1 VPERLFGTDGI
12 RARAGTPPLDRATVT
27 ALGRQL
33 GALLVE
39 RQTAAPGPRP
49 SPPQVVLGGDTRES
63 TAEICGWLA
72 AGLAAGGAVVR
83 FAGVIPTPGVS
94 FLAGALGAAAGV
106 VVSASHN
113 PYPDNGIKL
122 LDGQGFKWSEAAEM
136 ELEERLRA
144 AAGDAGAGVAA
155 GAAGTAAVTGTST
168 TADAGEDAGLGLAA
182 GAGAAAGAATAAGAG
197 GAGDAAISAPVP
209 ALAYLPPGAP
219 LEPEAA
225 LREMYL
231 KHLAATVTAD
241 VSPAAAVGAPPPLAG
256 LRIAL
261 DTGNGAASGYAGELF
276 ARLGAEVTLLCAAP
290 DGRNVNLRCGSTAPE
305 GVAAAVVNAGAKLG
319 AAFDGDADRCIL
331 VDERGEVRDGDVILY
346 LWATRLAAAGR
357 LAPPAI
363 VATSM
368 SNLGLERALAGH
380 GIEVVRCGVGDRLVV
395 ETMRRDGILL
405 GGEQSGHIVRLDLAA
420 TGDGLLTAVQMAA
433 LVHRA
438 GRPLSE
444 LLAGFRRYPQTLVSV
459 RVARKPDL
467 ATLPR
472 VTAAA
477 RAIEDELGA
486 DGRLVLRYSGTEP
499 LVRVMIEGPDQE
511 TIETLAGELAALI
524 VDEVGQPAG

>member
-1 VPERLFGTDGI
+1 MPERLFGTDGI

-39 RQTAAPGPRP
+39 RQAAGAGRAAGSAGGGQAGSRTASAAAAGPRP

-72 AGLAAGGAVVR
+72 AGLAAGGALVR
-83 FAGVIPTPGVS
+83 YAGVIPTPGVS

-144 AAGDAGAGVAA
+144 AARD
-155 GAAGTAAVTGTST
+155 
-168 TADAGEDAGLGLAA
+168 
-182 GAGAAAGAATAAGAG
+182 G
-197 GAGDAAISAPVP
+197 G
-209 ALAYLPPGAP
+209 LPPEAP
-219 LEPEAA
+219 LELEAA
-225 LREMYL
+225 LRETYL

-241 VSPAAAVGAPPPLAG
+241 APPATAAASGGPLPLAG
-256 LRIAL
+256 LRIVL

-276 ARLGAEVTLLCAAP
+276 ARLGAEVTELCAAP
-290 DGRNVNLRCGSTAPE
+290 DGRNVNLGCGSTAPRN
-305 GVAAAVVNAGAKLG
+305 VAAAVVAAGAHLG

-331 VDERGEVRDGDVILY
+331 ADERGEVRDGDVILY

-405 GGEQSGHIVRLDLAA
+405 GGEQSGHIVHLDLAA

-438 GRPLSE
+438 ARPLSE